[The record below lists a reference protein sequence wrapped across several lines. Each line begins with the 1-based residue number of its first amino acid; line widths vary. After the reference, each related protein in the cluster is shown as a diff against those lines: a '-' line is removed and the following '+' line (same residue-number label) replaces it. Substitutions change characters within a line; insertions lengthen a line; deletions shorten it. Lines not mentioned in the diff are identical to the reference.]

1 MNCGSSGSAGEKV
14 APAWADSP
22 RAEPGAADPESRSSP
37 AARRPARGQALK
49 GETPWPIWGVERTI
63 SGAQSSPH
71 PLILRERSWENLMGG
86 GRGDCSSLARKL
98 PARGQQA
105 GHCGVAA
112 QVTPASDAD
121 AWAPGS
127 WLGVLA

>member
-86 GRGDCSSLARKL
+86 G
-98 PARGQQA
+98 
-105 GHCGVAA
+105 GVI
-112 QVTPASDAD
+112 VPAS
-121 AWAPGS
+121 PGS
-127 WLGVLA
+127 SRLADSRPGTAAWRPR